1 MLQQYIKAQQEAIS
15 LQPAKETLPSQL
27 QNSARK
33 KQMTEAGTSSTEN
46 MIEGAGMQIA
56 LPREYRMIP
65 RPGQVPKQSIAQQ
78 IAEFN

>member
-1 MLQQYIKAQQEAIS
+1 
-15 LQPAKETLPSQL
+15 
-27 QNSARK
+27 
-33 KQMTEAGTSSTEN
+33 MTETETSSTEN